1 MSASFLNLTLQIEGF
16 PSSSSLNLVSLD
28 IVHLSYDLHL
38 YDLYMPCDLYLYAII
53 CLCPKNDKSQNWGN
67 APSETGSFDGE
78 EWAEDVDYDPAA
90 QVAGEEYFD
99 DKWGEDL
106 NEESSLAKDGLLHV
120 FVLCIVVCCWWSLSL
135 KLVPRAAEKR
145 TTHLHEGTTNPLFWE
160 FLPKQVKSKVES
172 VTFSLWMTWTIWMTK
187 TSMKIFTLQIRQ
199 QVNWASMI
207 VWGYPKW

>member
-1 MSASFLNLTLQIEGF
+1 M
-16 PSSSSLNLVSLD
+16 
-28 IVHLSYDLHL
+28 
-38 YDLYMPCDLYLYAII
+38 I
-53 CLCPKNDKSQNWGN
+53 CLCQKKHVKSQNWGN

-106 NEESSLAKDGLLHV
+106 NEESSLAKHGLHV
-120 FVLCIVVCCWWSLSL
+120 FFVCVFVVCFCCWWSLSL
-135 KLVPRAAEKR
+135 ELVPRAEN
-145 TTHLHEGTTNPLFWE
+145 NPLFWA

-187 TSMKIFTLQIRQ
+187 TSMKIFTLQMRT
-199 QVNWASMI
+199 ASELGFHDSVRFGNDTVVVSI
-207 VWGYPKW
+207 ILN